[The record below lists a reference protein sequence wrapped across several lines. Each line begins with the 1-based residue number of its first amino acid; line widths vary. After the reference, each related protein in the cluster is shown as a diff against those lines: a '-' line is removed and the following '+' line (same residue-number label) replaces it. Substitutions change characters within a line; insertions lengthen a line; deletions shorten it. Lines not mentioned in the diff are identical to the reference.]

1 MEQTISA
8 SATVKRMLA
17 RRSRSV
23 WTILFA
29 ALLALVVVTINEVSY
44 RESRDALENLGR
56 RGEART
62 NIQTL
67 WRSLVDAETGQRGY
81 LLTANRQYL
90 KPYQDTFVNIDQS
103 IKWITN
109 YYGDDEQALP
119 VIADIK
125 VQIEAKQSELAKSI
139 DYFDVG
145 NHDAWKDLI
154 QTGVGNRSM
163 QTIRTLSEKLLAI
176 ESERVVRERQDVFD
190 TLRRTRI
197 GFNVMTGFGILA
209 ILLFLRQVN
218 LTDRQQQRHS
228 DEVQNERDLLETEV
242 TSRTAELTDLA
253 KHLQSAR
260 EDERGKLSR
269 ELHDELGALLTAA
282 KLDIA
287 RLKRAIGAMTPDVES
302 RIAHLNETVN
312 QGIALKREIIESLR
326 PSSLSNLG
334 LVAAIEIQIREF
346 TERSGIRV
354 FDELAPVAV
363 TEAIQITI
371 YRLIQESLT
380 NIAKYAGAT
389 EVRISLR
396 SEGGRAWISV
406 TDNGRGFN
414 VTERRASTHGLSG
427 MRFRVETEGGEMQ
440 IDSRPNNG
448 TRIVAWVPLSAR
460 EAATETAYDT
470 AL

>member
-1 MEQTISA
+1 MEQTTNGLE
-8 SATVKRMLA
+8 TVKRMLV
-17 RRSRSV
+17 RRSRSL
-23 WTILFA
+23 WTILLA

-44 RESRDALENLGR
+44 RESSDALENLGR

-90 KPYQDTFVNIDQS
+90 KPYQDAFVNIDQS

-109 YYGDDEQALP
+109 YYGDDAEALP

-125 VQIEAKQSELAKSI
+125 VQIKAKQSGLADSI
-139 DYFDVG
+139 NFFDVG
-145 NHDAWKDLI
+145 NHDAWKALI
-154 QTGVGNRSM
+154 QTGDGNQSM
-163 QTIRTLSEKLLAI
+163 ETIRTLSEKLLAI
-176 ESERVVRERQDVFD
+176 ESERVVRERQDIFD

-197 GFNVMTGFGILA
+197 GFNVMTGLGVLA

-228 DEVQNERDLLETEV
+228 DVVQNERDLLETEV

-312 QGIALKREIIESLR
+312 LGIALKREIIESLR

-334 LVAAIEIQIREF
+334 LVAALEIQIREF
-346 TERSGIRV
+346 SARSGIRV
-354 FDELAPVAV
+354 FDELSPVAV
-363 TEAIQITI
+363 TEAVQITI
-371 YRLIQESLT
+371 YRMIQESLT
-380 NIAKYAGAT
+380 NISKYAGAT

-396 SEGGRAWISV
+396 SESDRAWISV
-406 TDNGRGFN
+406 ADNGRGFN
-414 VTERRASTHGLSG
+414 VMDRRSSTHGLTG

-440 IDSRPNNG
+440 IDSKPNNG
-448 TRIVAWVPLSAR
+448 TRIVAWVPLSAQP
-460 EAATETAYDT
+460 AATETA
-470 AL
+470 